1 MGLTLLHSERPK
13 LIEVLAVL
21 SAIGFNVNT
30 LSLLGSDKMADKM
43 CPEQNIC
50 LHDLLG
56 IHSNKGNRDINWV
69 LLFPDLN

>member
-1 MGLTLLHSERPK
+1 MGLTLLHPERPK

-21 SAIGFNVNT
+21 SAVGFTVNT

-43 CPEQNIC
+43 RPEWNIC

-56 IHSNKGNRDINWV
+56 IDSHKRNRDINWV
-69 LLFPDLN
+69 FIVS